1 MLGNKFSDSLTYFEL
16 KFRRC
21 SGTDSKGNVCKSDS
35 VIDTELNKATL
46 AIAAVNT
53 YYDFEDYNSPIK
65 TYLDD
70 RFYYD
75 FLAGYNK
82 ENTIYIQE
90 NTSEQKD
97 AFFRYTPDGSKNS
110 FICKYLLL
118 YEFNIL

>member
-1 MLGNKFSDSLTYFEL
+1 M
-16 KFRRC
+16 FRRC

-35 VIDTELNKATL
+35 IIDTELNKATL

-75 FLAGYNK
+75 FLGGYNK

-97 AFFRYTPDGSKNS
+97 AFFRYTPDGSKNN

-118 YEFNIL
+118 YEFDIL